1 MEIVYIIAIVLIS
14 LSLIISMVRLVKGP
28 TAADRVLALDTMSI
42 IVTAALT
49 LLAYY
54 YQRYI
59 YVDVALIYA
68 VLGFVGVII
77 IARYLERA
85 L

>member
-1 MEIVYIIAIVLIS
+1 MEIVYIIATVLIS
-14 LSLIISMVRLVKGP
+14 LALILSMARLVKGP
-28 TAADRVLALDTMSI
+28 TAADRVIALDTMSI
-42 IVTAALT
+42 IVTAGLT
-49 LLAYY
+49 LLAYHF
-54 YQRYI
+54 QRYI

-77 IARYLERA
+77 IARYFERA

>member
-14 LSLIISMVRLVKGP
+14 LSLILSMVRLVKGP

>member
-14 LSLIISMVRLVKGP
+14 LSLILSMVRLVKGP

-49 LLAYY
+49 LFAYY

>member
-14 LSLIISMVRLVKGP
+14 LSLILSMARLVKGP

-49 LLAYY
+49 LLAYH